1 MRIRISRTI
10 VAALLP
16 ALAACA
22 SSNTPGEG
30 PRPSW
35 QEARVCRAE
44 RAPAAL
50 PAADQLVDAGALGAE
65 AARLW
70 KASGGK
76 SGHVLFTLLYDRD
89 GTNVRRDVIENSV
102 PDAVA
107 DSLQRLVFVH
117 RKRTGAAQGEW
128 GVRFRVEL
136 GEEPAFAVARREV
149 CTPVPSDRRVAMRG
163 IADAP
168 GSAAT
173 MPDLVWVRVRLDAT
187 GLVTDARVERGLL
200 REGGETRLLTYV
212 RGLAFRPALADGRP
226 VPGETMI
233 PVRLGL

>member
-1 MRIRISRTI
+1 MRIRISRTL

-22 SSNTPGEG
+22 ANTPANG
-30 PRPSW
+30 PLPSW
-35 QEARVCRAE
+35 QEARACRAE
-44 RAPAAL
+44 RGPTTL

-70 KASGGK
+70 RASGVRG
-76 SGHVLFTLLYDRD
+76 GHVLFTLLYDRD
-89 GTNVRRDVIENSV
+89 GTNVRRDVIEHSV
-102 PDAVA
+102 PHELA
-107 DSLQRLVFVH
+107 DSLQKLVFAH
-117 RKRTGAAQGEW
+117 RKRTGAARDEW
-128 GVRFRVEL
+128 GVRFRVDL
-136 GEEPAFAVARREV
+136 GDEPAFAVARREV

-173 MPDLVWVRVRLDAT
+173 TPDLVWVRVRLDAT
-187 GLVTDARVERGLL
+187 GLVTDARVERGAL